1 MKIMRFKKFLYLL
14 GAGRTR
20 AWHHHGSHT
29 STSPWAIL
37 LHSYFMSTQTFPP
50 SVYLPHHPF
59 GQIRWVYLVIL
70 YFFESRRLKTMT
82 FPTKLAHV
90 CALCET
96 TPEMYSIS
104 MSPFLTVRF
113 TSRELIQGRG
123 PVHSLQKWAASH
135 LL

>member
-1 MKIMRFKKFLYLL
+1 MAITIFQKAGDCLVLY
-14 GAGRTR
+14 
-20 AWHHHGSHT
+20 
-29 STSPWAIL
+29 
-37 LHSYFMSTQTFPP
+37 
-50 SVYLPHHPF
+50 
-59 GQIRWVYLVIL
+59 
-70 YFFESRRLKTMT
+70 
-82 FPTKLAHV
+82 V